1 VGPGENSSAGSR
13 RRPGEINAALRL
25 RTARYYGDA
34 GVLAVGLGDAVGEP
48 GAVADPVGVAVGV
61 AGADGL
67 AVADVGTAVG
77 DALAAG
83 LDGVAGAVL
92 A

>member
-1 VGPGENSSAGSR
+1 MR
-13 RRPGEINAALRL
+13 RCGLRSL
-25 RTARYYGDA
+25 RHHGDA
-34 GVLAVGLGDAVGEP
+34 GVLPVGLGDAVGEA
-48 GAVADPVGVAVGV
+48 GAVADPVGVTVGV

-83 LDGVAGAVL
+83 LDGVVGAVL

>member
-1 VGPGENSSAGSR
+1 MR
-13 RRPGEINAALRL
+13 RCRL
-25 RTARYYGDA
+25 RTTRYYGDA
-34 GVLAVGLGDAVGEP
+34 GVLAVGLGDAVGET

-77 DALAAG
+77 DALTAG